1 MFVLVNWFTWFDSCV
16 LQFVTMLS
24 WLVSVLGLLGLA
36 GCSLLLLRGC
46 VLYCC
51 IWWCMTTWLV
61 VCELWLGCYVVC

>member
-1 MFVLVNWFTWFDSCV
+1 MFVLVNWFPWFDSCV

-24 WLVSVLGLLGLA
+24 WLVSVLGLLGLS
-36 GCSLLLLRGC
+36 GCSLLLLRSC

-61 VCELWLGCYVVC
+61 ACELWLGCYVVC